1 MRNLKIYKIQFPDS
15 PIVGT
20 STRRNCPCCE
30 ETLNFAGLDT
40 PTPKIPQPTSS
51 VFKTTS
57 EKDIKFRVLFKNYSC
72 GNIVKVVRRKPPTP
86 ITIKNL
92 KNVKLEEFFG
102 KKKKIKRIS
111 VRPKQ
116 KSLYSKKNPLA
127 LNKSDIINLKIEES
141 HILRQSEL
149 DEMWKKEENKMKKI
163 GGLTKLQK
171 VLKRTNLPPLASSI
185 KDITMKQQL
194 RLTKSW

>member
-149 DEMWKKEENKMKKI
+149 DEM
-163 GGLTKLQK
+163 
-171 VLKRTNLPPLASSI
+171 
-185 KDITMKQQL
+185 
-194 RLTKSW
+194 